1 MPAAPFFER
10 KGTQTV
16 RKLLMFALGFG
27 AACALGAY
35 AYGEYLL
42 LAGVLCLLL
51 SLLFWALKRWWKHC
65 RIPGM
70 LLLGAAV
77 GLGWLCIFDHFY
89 LSDAQSLDAQT
100 VKLNIEVT
108 DYSYETTY
116 GCACDGKVT
125 LDGRL
130 YQIKF
135 YLDEYRELE
144 PGNMVRGEF
153 RCRFTTDGGSSEPL
167 YYRSKGIFLV
177 AYQEGYGGVERN
189 RTPAPVEYP
198 AIWRQELKRILDRT
212 FPEDVAGFAKALLL
226 GDRTGI
232 GYELDTAFKVSG
244 ISHIIAVSGLHVSIL
259 FSVIYLLTARRR
271 SLTALIGIPCLL
283 LFAAIAGF
291 TPSITRAVVMQCL
304 LMLSRLWEKEYD
316 PPTSLAFACLVMLV
330 ADPLVITSVSFQLST
345 ACMAGIFLFS
355 ERIRTWIMDE
365 KRFGRY
371 KGRFVRWFSS
381 SVSVT
386 LSSMVFTTPL
396 VAYYFGTVS
405 LVGVVTNL
413 LTLWVTTYVFYGI
426 LAVCVLGFISLP
438 AAAVV
443 AAIVA
448 WPARY
453 ILAAAELLSKV
464 PMAAVYTKSVYIVL
478 WLIFAYVLL
487 GIYLCMHQKP
497 VMVFG
502 SLIFGGLVL
511 AVAFSWVEPML
522 DGCRVTVLDVGQG
535 QSVIL
540 QSGGKTFL
548 VDCGGSYDEDSAD
561 MAAETLLS
569 QGIND
574 LDGIILTH
582 LDRDHTGGIPYLLT
596 RVSADAVYVPY
607 AADGENFL
615 ETLGGYSVVT
625 VWEDLRLTY
634 TGGNLTIFAPE
645 SYNSDNESSMC
656 VLFQTEKCDILITGD
671 RGAAAEKLLL
681 AEHELPQLEVL
692 VVGHHGSKT
701 STCEELL
708 EVTRPQ
714 YALISVGADNTY
726 GHPAQ
731 EVLERLLA
739 FGCLIFRTDLNG
751 TIVYR
756 G

>member
-1 MPAAPFFER
+1 M
-10 KGTQTV
+10 
-16 RKLLMFALGFG
+16 RKLLIFVLGFG
-27 AACALGAY
+27 AACALSAY
-35 AYGEYLL
+35 AYGDYLL
-42 LAGVLCLLL
+42 VAGVLCLLL
-51 SLLFWALKRWWKHC
+51 SLLFWALTRWWKNC

-70 LLLGAAV
+70 LLLGVAV
-77 GLGWLCIFDHFY
+77 GLDWFCLFDHFY
-89 LSDAQSLDAQT
+89 LSNAQRLDAQT
-100 VKLNIEVT
+100 VKLDIEVT
-108 DYSYETTY
+108 DYGYETNY
-116 GCACDGKVT
+116 GCACDGKVI
-125 LDGRL
+125 LDGKR

-177 AYQEGYGGVERN
+177 AYQEGYCAVERN
-189 RTPAPVEYP
+189 RMPAPVEYP
-198 AIWRQELKRILDRT
+198 AIWRQELKRILNRT

-232 GYELDTAFKVSG
+232 GYELETAFKISG

-259 FSVIYLLTARRR
+259 FSVIYLLTFRRR
-271 SLTALIGIPCLL
+271 GLTALIGIPCLL
-283 LFAAIAGF
+283 LFAAVAGF

-304 LMLSRLWEKEYD
+304 LMLSRLCEKEYD
-316 PPTSLAFACLVMLV
+316 PPTSLAFACFVMLAV
-330 ADPLVITSVSFQLST
+330 DPLVITSVSFQLST

-355 ERIRTWIMDE
+355 KRIRAWILDD

-371 KGRFVRWFSS
+371 TGRFVRWFSAT
-381 SVSVT
+381 VSVT

-396 VAYYFGTVS
+396 VAYYFGAVS

-413 LTLWVTTYVFYGI
+413 LTLWITTYVFYGI
-426 LAVCVLGFISLP
+426 LAVCVLGFISTP

-453 ILAAAELLSKV
+453 ILAAAELLSMI

-478 WLIFAYVLL
+478 WLVFAYVLL
-487 GIYLCMHQKP
+487 GIYLCMRQKEA
-497 VMVFG
+497 MIFG

-511 AVAFSWVEPML
+511 AIAFSWVEPMV
-522 DGCRVTVLDVGQG
+522 DDCRVTVLDVGQG

-540 QSGGKTFL
+540 QSHGKTFL
-548 VDCGGSYDEDSAD
+548 VDCGGSYDEDAAD
-561 MAAETLLS
+561 VAAETLLS
-569 QGIND
+569 QGINA

-596 RVSADAVYVPY
+596 RVSADAIYVPY
-607 AADGENFL
+607 APDEESFL
-615 ETLGGYSVVT
+615 ESLEGQTAVT
-625 VWEDLRLTY
+625 VWEDLLLTY
-634 TGGNLTIFAPE
+634 PGGNLTIFAPE
-645 SYNSDNESSMC
+645 SYNSGNESGMC

-671 RGAAAEKLLL
+671 REAAGEKLLL
-681 AEHELPQLEVL
+681 ADHTIPQLEVL

-708 EVTRPQ
+708 EATRPK

-726 GHPAQ
+726 GHPAR